1 MYALLYSNNIL
12 FIHILSIH
20 LSVDGY
26 LGYFHLLAIVNSV
39 AINID
44 VQVFIWIAV
53 FSSLGYLPRNG
64 IIRSY
69 SNPMLNLLRNCQT
82 VFHSVCTILDP
93 YQECIRVPLSLHL
106 CQPLL
111 FSFCCCYY
119 NYPSGYEVVFYV
131 SDPHFLND

>member
-44 VQVFIWIAV
+44 VQVFI
-53 FSSLGYLPRNG
+53 
-64 IIRSY
+64 
-69 SNPMLNLLRNCQT
+69 
-82 VFHSVCTILDP
+82 
-93 YQECIRVPLSLHL
+93 
-106 CQPLL
+106 
-111 FSFCCCYY
+111 
-119 NYPSGYEVVFYV
+119 
-131 SDPHFLND
+131 